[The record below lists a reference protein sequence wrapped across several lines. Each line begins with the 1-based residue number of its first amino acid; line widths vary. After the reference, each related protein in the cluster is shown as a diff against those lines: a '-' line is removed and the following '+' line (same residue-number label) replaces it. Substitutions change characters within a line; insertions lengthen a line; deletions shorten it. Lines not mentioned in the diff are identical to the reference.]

1 MDKKHPYLKQFQD
14 FYDGLNLDYFKKMS
28 QAEKAIL
35 GYIATQ
41 AGTDCKIETYSTPTS
56 EARYSCKLPLALGI
70 GYQCSDQYLAF
81 ERKWFRNDTAVL
93 KDLKECNIRPAGA
106 NYVTSFGE
114 IILTKTPGRI
124 KIYFSKN
131 SFSMRSMISAEWTE
145 TFYFSVDDNQ
155 IHLLK
160 RTQTKAKIEKSDLPD
175 SL

>member
-1 MDKKHPYLKQFQD
+1 M
-14 FYDGLNLDYFKKMS
+14 
-28 QAEKAIL
+28 
-35 GYIATQ
+35 
-41 AGTDCKIETYSTPTS
+41 
-56 EARYSCKLPLALGI
+56 
-70 GYQCSDQYLAF
+70 
-81 ERKWFRNDTAVL
+81 

-155 IHLLK
+155 IHQLK